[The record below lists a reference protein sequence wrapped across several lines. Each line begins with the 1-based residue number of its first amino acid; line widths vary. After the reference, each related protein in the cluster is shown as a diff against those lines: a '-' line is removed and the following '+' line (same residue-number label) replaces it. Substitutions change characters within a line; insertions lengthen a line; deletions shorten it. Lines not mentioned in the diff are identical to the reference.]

1 MLSVEFPVI
10 LDCFRSKASFHKQVE
25 TFQCP
30 VNLDAL
36 YDTANFCKSVL
47 VLERSVSSQKLK
59 KETLS
64 GQKLKKAAHSSF
76 LTTLV
81 GDKHTNGQRHK

>member
-1 MLSVEFPVI
+1 M
-10 LDCFRSKASFHKQVE
+10 E

-36 YDTANFCKSVL
+36 YDTANFSKSVL

-64 GQKLKKAAHSSF
+64 GQKLSSQKLKKAADSSF
-76 LTTLV
+76 LTTVV